1 MKLVGKI
8 ETIYPVK
15 EGINTLVVSKKYKN
29 QARQEIAFTLF
40 GDWEERLS
48 EFDLG
53 DQIEVTFQIK
63 TKFVGDKAYTDL
75 ICLWFKHGYVISIER
90 IKEYGVV
97 HPLGGV

>member
-29 QARQEIAFTLF
+29 QPRQEIAFTLF
-40 GDWEERLS
+40 GDWDERLE

-53 DQIEVTFQIK
+53 DQVEITFQIK
-63 TKFVGDKAYTDL
+63 TKFVGDKSYTDL
-75 ICLWFKHGYVISIER
+75 ICRKIRLMHKTSKGQSSIDFG
-90 IKEYGVV
+90 KS
-97 HPLGGV
+97 

>member
-40 GDWEERLS
+40 GDWDERLS

-75 ICLWFKHGYVISIER
+75 ICRKIRLMHKTSKGQSSIDFG
-90 IKEYGVV
+90 KS
-97 HPLGGV
+97 

>member
-29 QARQEIAFTLF
+29 QPRQELAFTLF
-40 GDWEERLS
+40 GDWDERLE

-53 DQIEVTFQIK
+53 DQVEITFQIK
-63 TKFVGDKAYTDL
+63 TKFVGDKSYTDL
-75 ICLWFKHGYVISIER
+75 ICRKIRLMHKTSKGQSSIDFG
-90 IKEYGVV
+90 KS
-97 HPLGGV
+97 

>member
-40 GDWEERLS
+40 GDWDERLS

-63 TKFVGDKAYTDL
+63 TKFVGDKSYTDL
-75 ICLWFKHGYVISIER
+75 ICRKIRLVHKTSKGQSSIDFG
-90 IKEYGVV
+90 KS
-97 HPLGGV
+97 